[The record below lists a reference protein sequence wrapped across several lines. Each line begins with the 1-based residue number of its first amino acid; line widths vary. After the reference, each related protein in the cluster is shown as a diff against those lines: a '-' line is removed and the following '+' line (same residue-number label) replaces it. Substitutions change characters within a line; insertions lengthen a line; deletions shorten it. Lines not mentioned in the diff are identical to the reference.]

1 MFPIPNPLTSYEII
15 QFLISYT
22 FDSHSNLLDV
32 LSPSSLRQRRR
43 SRSKRQKQISIM
55 MIKSR
60 KTCYGSLFLF
70 LFIVSIV
77 TTTII
82 HGKPTTSY
90 NDVVIAIGISN
101 NIYTYKRFVGSLRHS
116 DYNGLIILAR
126 PGPGPGHNSYDNN
139 LPKSKHIETYLQEHN
154 VTIKY
159 IESTTDCHNHVLSLS
174 EENEQLSKLNNNNN
188 NHYCIKPYTNLR
200 MSWSSYALARDWLHH
215 ECVVKQKCSNSI
227 NGGGGR
233 VLLSPLHH
241 IYFQRNPFTDTSTSM
256 TKNNNSFMKP
266 FLYLYEDHP
275 SKTIND
281 NHALLRCKKFLWDV
295 PFISSIV
302 YSDVSSM
309 SFYLENVIKEA
320 YEWMNK
326 SECYLSNSG
335 IAIHNYLF
343 YNGVIRPNGDDN
355 GSKGGVVRYREGI
368 VNSVDII
375 GKYYREYVWKESDDE
390 EEWTKVSGFLRK
402 DKHVDERGYFLNAD
416 GTKSAIVLHFEA
428 FGLPL
433 QRWLFKQDFM
443 TSDNDAME
451 NQGIIGSD
459 NPLDNPFFYLLLES
473 SRYSIDTDKVF
484 LRKRYVMGKVVH

>member
-1 MFPIPNPLTSYEII
+1 MFPIPNPLTTYEII

-22 FDSHSNLLDV
+22 FGSNSNLLD
-32 LSPSSLRQRRR
+32 LLPPSSLRQRRR
-43 SRSKRQKQISIM
+43 RSKRQKQISIM

-60 KTCYGSLFLF
+60 KTCYCSLFLF
-70 LFIVSIV
+70 LFILSVA
-77 TTTII
+77 TTTVI
-82 HGKPTTSY
+82 HGKTTPTLTSN

-101 NIYTYKRFVGSLRHS
+101 NIYTYKRFIGSLRHS
-116 DYNGLIILAR
+116 GYNGLIVLAR
-126 PGPGPGHNSYDNN
+126 PGHSYDN
-139 LPKSKHIETYLQEHN
+139 LPTSKHIEKYLEENN

-159 IESTTDCHNHVLSLS
+159 VEATTDCHNHALSLS

-188 NHYCIKPYTNLR
+188 KNHYCIKPYTDLK
-200 MSWSSYALARDWLHH
+200 MSWSGYTLARDWLHD
-215 ECVVKQKCSNSI
+215 ECIVKQKCSNSI
-227 NGGGGR
+227 DGGGR

-241 IYFQRNPFTDTSTSM
+241 IYFQRNPFTDTSM
-256 TKNNNSFMKP
+256 TKNNNSIMKP

-281 NHALLRCKKFLWDV
+281 NHALLQCKKFLWDV

-335 IAIHNYLF
+335 IAIHNFLF
-343 YNGVIRPNGDDN
+343 YNGVISPNSDD
-355 GSKGGVVRYREGI
+355 GSQGIVRYRQGI

-375 GKYYREYVWKESDDE
+375 GKYYREYVWKKSDDE
-390 EEWTKVSGFLRK
+390 EEWTTVSKFLQN
-402 DKHVDERGYFLNAD
+402 DKHIDEQGYFLNVD
-416 GTKSAIVLHFEA
+416 GTKSAIVLHYEA

-433 QRWLFKQDFM
+433 QRWLFKQDFF
-443 TSDNDAME
+443 TSYNNDAME
-451 NQGIIGSD
+451 KQGIIGSDD
-459 NPLDNPFFYLLLES
+459 NPLDNPFFYLSLES
-473 SRYSIDTDKVF
+473 SRYFSDTDKIF
-484 LRKRYVMGKVVH
+484 LRNRHVMGKVVHEELS